1 MSAQDDRS
9 RMRAQVAGWHAD
21 LAQLRKERKHAT
33 GEGRR
38 ALVGRLQAL
47 QARIAREVREWSA
60 GIDEY
65 DADPA
70 RTAEKEFDGRPGLR
84 EIQRQISADLADWK
98 KEDHGVG

>member
-1 MSAQDDRS
+1 MSDRDERG
-9 RMRAQVAGWHAD
+9 RMRTQVARWQAA
-21 LAQLRKERKHAT
+21 LEQLRNERKGAT
-33 GEGRR
+33 REGRR
-38 ALVGRLQAL
+38 ALVGRLQEL
-47 QARIAREVREWSA
+47 QATIAREVQEWNA

-70 RTAEKEFDGRPGLR
+70 KTTQKEFEDRAGLR

>member
-1 MSAQDDRS
+1 MSERDDRS
-9 RMRAQVAGWHAD
+9 RMRAQVAGWRAD
-21 LAQLRKERKHAT
+21 LEGLRNERKRAT

-38 ALVGRLQAL
+38 ALVGRLQEL
-47 QARIAREVREWSA
+47 QAKIAREVREWNA

-70 RTAEKEFDGRPGLR
+70 QTTQKEFEDRPGLR